1 VFGDPG
7 DPSDYFGNSAVEA
20 GGLACGTT
28 PGSDC
33 VYLYDYQ
40 LTEIFAEAA
49 FRIGDWPAAV
59 FFDYVRNNDAD
70 DKNTGWT
77 LGAKMGQAKDRGQ
90 MEFYYFYAE
99 KQADSL
105 LGLLTDSDFAGGG
118 TDNKGHFFQFTYGVN
133 KTWSLGAKYFINEI
147 DVSSGSKTDY
157 NRLMLDA
164 QWKWK

>member
-1 VFGDPG
+1 MDSHDHKLPPLGDN
-7 DPSDYFGNSAVEA
+7 PSSTNE
-20 GGLACGTT
+20 GTT

-49 FRIGDWPAAV
+49 FHIGDWPTAI
-59 FFDYVRNNDAD
+59 FFDYVKNNDAD
-70 DKNTGWT
+70 DNNTGWT

-90 MEFYYFYAE
+90 MEFFYFYAE